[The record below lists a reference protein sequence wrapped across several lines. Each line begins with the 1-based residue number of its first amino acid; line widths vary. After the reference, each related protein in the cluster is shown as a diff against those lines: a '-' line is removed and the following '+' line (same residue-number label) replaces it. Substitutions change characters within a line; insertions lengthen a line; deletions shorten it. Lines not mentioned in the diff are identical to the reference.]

1 MACLD
6 PSQKFALITK
16 NLAEVLNPEL
26 IEQVLA
32 ERDLKVYWGT
42 APTGRPHCG
51 YFVPMIKLA
60 ELLAADCEVT
70 VLLADIHAFLDSLK
84 STPEL
89 VEHRVKYYQFMISA
103 MLKAI
108 GVSIEKLKFVIGS
121 SFQKTP
127 EYIFDIFRLSSVVSE
142 HDAKRAGAEVVK
154 QSKNAP
160 LSSLMYPLLQILDEE
175 HLQIDVQF
183 GGIDQRKLF
192 TAATE
197 WLPKIGYKRRG
208 HLLNAMVPGLG
219 GGKMSSSDEDS
230 KIDCLDAPNVITKK
244 LRKAIAVPKVV
255 EENGVLLF
263 VEYVLLPAAALS
275 KRPGFSV
282 ERDGQDTLV
291 YTNISSMR
299 DDYQNDILTPQI
311 LKPAVTKALIQLV
324 APIQEEFQNSKE
336 WQEVALKAYPP
347 PVKKEKK
354 TKDKGTLHPGKAG
367 GNDEI
372 PLREA

>member
-1 MACLD
+1 LRPTFKYDPNIAALGQKILLAMACLD

-16 NLAEVLNPEL
+16 SLAEVLNPEL

-42 APTGRPHCG
+42 ENLLSSPCG
-51 YFVPMIKLA
+51 TNICQELPRRAVLIAAVCSFSVAMNYSLTSTDFVPMIKLA

-183 GGIDQRKLF
+183 GG
-192 TAATE
+192 
-197 WLPKIGYKRRG
+197 
-208 HLLNAMVPGLG
+208 
-219 GGKMSSSDEDS
+219 S
-230 KIDCLDAPNVITKK
+230 K
-244 LRKAIAVPKVV
+244 
-255 EENGVLLF
+255 
-263 VEYVLLPAAALS
+263 
-275 KRPGFSV
+275 
-282 ERDGQDTLV
+282 
-291 YTNISSMR
+291 
-299 DDYQNDILTPQI
+299 
-311 LKPAVTKALIQLV
+311 
-324 APIQEEFQNSKE
+324 
-336 WQEVALKAYPP
+336 
-347 PVKKEKK
+347 
-354 TKDKGTLHPGKAG
+354 LHP
-367 GNDEI
+367 DCM
-372 PLREA
+372 